1 MKARQVPLTE
11 LVVTQTLSRE
21 LNEYSY
27 FSHAA
32 TAAKQL
38 QTMGKTLKMGQRV
51 RYLHIAAGPGARAW
65 DLAEELDP
73 RIVDVPRYREL
84 VLRAVHEVLQPLG
97 VTEDVLRVWLFSR
110 AGYLAAPG
118 LINSGNE
125 LSSAH
130 LPLFAAARAA
140 SLPLVQ

>member
-1 MKARQVPLTE
+1 MVI
-11 LVVTQTLSRE
+11 TQTLSRE

-38 QTMGKTLKMGQRV
+38 EVMGKTLKMGQRV
-51 RYLHIAAGPGARAW
+51 RYLHTAAGPGARAW
-65 DLAEELDP
+65 DLAGDLDP
-73 RIVDVPRYREL
+73 RTLDIPRYREL

-110 AGYLAAPG
+110 AGYLAPPG
-118 LINSGNE
+118 IIASPKDL
-125 LSSAH
+125 ARMH
-130 LPLFAAARAA
+130 LPLFASAKDMHLQA
-140 SLPLVQ
+140 VY